1 MDYYEKL
8 CDYTIKQLCKERQQH
23 ENEVIETT
31 ISQIELQPL
40 KPDSVYK
47 VKFQKGAS
55 IDNVGQVI
63 KVLNK
68 QCKDRNIVF
77 VPNCDYFEIIGE

>member
-1 MDYYEKL
+1 MEYYETL
-8 CDYTIKQLCKERQQH
+8 YHYTIEQLCKECQHH
-23 ENEVIETT
+23 ENEVIETI

-77 VPNCDYFEIIGE
+77 VPSCDYFEIIGE